1 MLLFFCTRERT
12 EEKAAE
18 RRRAAVAATGGARR
32 RFLMRAQHPDACARI
47 ENHALDTR
55 NRPPLR
61 ARARAIHLHK
71 PHNR

>member
-1 MLLFFCTRERT
+1 
-12 EEKAAE
+12 
-18 RRRAAVAATGGARR
+18 
-32 RFLMRAQHPDACARI
+32 
-47 ENHALDTR
+47 LDTR